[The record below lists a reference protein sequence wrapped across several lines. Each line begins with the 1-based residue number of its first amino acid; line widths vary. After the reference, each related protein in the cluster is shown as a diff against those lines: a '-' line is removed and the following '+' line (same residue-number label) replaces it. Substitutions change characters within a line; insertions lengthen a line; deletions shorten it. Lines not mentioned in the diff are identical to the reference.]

1 MRYTHYKCDAIF
13 NGRRKHNI
21 FFYSM
26 EQVTHKHLDPTPIE
40 HKLMRGPPQRGRRE
54 REREIF
60 HSLCLVGKIK
70 KVGAGKFVY
79 LSFIW

>member
-1 MRYTHYKCDAIF
+1 
-13 NGRRKHNI
+13 
-21 FFYSM
+21 M

-40 HKLMRGPPQRGRRE
+40 HKLMRGPPQRGRIGRRERERE

-60 HSLCLVGKIK
+60 HSLCLVRKIK
-70 KVGAGKFVY
+70 KVRAGKFVY

>member
-13 NGRRKHNI
+13 NGRWKHNI

-40 HKLMRGPPQRGRRE
+40 HKLMRGSPQRGRIGRRE
-54 REREIF
+54 REREREIKRERF
-60 HSLCLVGKIK
+60 SILCV
-70 KVGAGKFVY
+70 
-79 LSFIW
+79 W